1 METLHNPEVQMNRK
15 TTLLAV
21 LLPAVVLLGAGCS
34 GINTTQG
41 VSPATFLLPGFFGQ
55 AQPQAA
61 PCADPAQ
68 APVDD
73 SAQALAPAH

>member
-1 METLHNPEVQMNRK
+1 MQLNRK

-21 LLPAVVLLGAGCS
+21 LLPAVALLAAGCS
-34 GINTTQG
+34 GINTSYG

-61 PCADPAQ
+61 PGTEPACAPA
-68 APVDD
+68 ADA
-73 SAQALAPAH
+73 AQALAAAN

>member
-1 METLHNPEVQMNRK
+1 MNPK

-21 LLPAVVLLGAGCS
+21 LLPVVALLGAGCS
-34 GINTTQG
+34 GINASHS

-61 PCADPAQ
+61 PAAETAQVPGSDCAQ
-68 APVDD
+68 AFA
-73 SAQALAPAH
+73 SAN

>member
-1 METLHNPEVQMNRK
+1 MNRK
-15 TTLLAV
+15 TTLLAA

-34 GINTTQG
+34 GINASHS

-61 PCADPAQ
+61 PGAEPAW
-68 APVDD
+68 APAAD
-73 SAQALAPAH
+73 SAQAIPPAH